1 MIGIVTCIKYMRKYR
16 AYLLNKSVISPL
28 SISFSELVQ
37 ASEEVGGCL
46 AKLLLVSVSVFPHAK
61 KSIWILQ

>member
-16 AYLLNKSVISPL
+16 AYLLNKSVISL
-28 SISFSELVQ
+28 LSFSELVQ